1 MSTNAILGTFGGILI
16 ALAVFINF
24 GGVSWA
30 DGETATSISMVQFVA
45 GIAIAVFLLLKRVT
59 WALYF
64 TITATTIGLI
74 LLIDV
79 LRQGFDAIS
88 LGFVVTIAGV
98 VLALVAIIGDR
109 PSRTEAP
116 EVLPGD

>member
-24 GGVSWA
+24 GDTSWA
-30 DGETATSISMVQFVA
+30 DGELATSISMVQFVA

-64 TITATTIGLI
+64 AITATTIGLI

-79 LRQGFDAIS
+79 LRQGFDGIS
-88 LGFVVTIAGV
+88 LGFVVTLAGV
-98 VLALVAIIGDR
+98 VLVLVAIIGDR
-109 PSRTEAP
+109 PSRTAQPSE
-116 EVLPGD
+116 LPAE